1 MTGFAMQSV
10 TGPVISTMISKDK
23 GSVGNRVD
31 CAGSHVKNNVVT
43 NLSALGVAGATIG
56 AGKVVSKGVGTSQL
70 AKAADFVLKAFSEL
84 LPKKPI
90 IKVVN
95 ESGKTLRK
103 TFNPPTFSSKMRGIL
118 DKAKGLS
125 SKTKALGLVASAG
138 AVALSYVTGKGIY
151 KMGQIDQK
159 YTDKAQTQQIV
170 K

>member
-70 AKAADFVLKAFSEL
+70 AKAADFVLNAFSEL

-90 IKVVN
+90 IK
-95 ESGKTLRK
+95 TLGNR
-103 TFNPPTFSSKMRGIL
+103 
-118 DKAKGLS
+118 LS